1 MASSC
6 AAGEQPAAAVLDDPR
21 VVAGRQTG
29 GSCALRER
37 EQLGEAEA
45 AVARDARVRRLAAGV
60 AAHEGVDDRAPEL
73 LAQVERDVRD
83 AERVT
88 RRPRRQ
94 HRVGR
99 AARALRAR
107 PVRVEPEPQ
116 RDADRVGARSKQRDG
131 AVDAAAHRNRDARR
145 RARRA
150 ERRADGVRE
159 RVGRRASR
167 RRPLLLPAGSARRA
181 DDRARARPPRRS
193 GRRPP
198 SGGRTPS
205 RLRERSRRRA
215 RPWIHGSR
223 KRTSRAGDCARL
235 GGLVPARGPD
245 C

>member
-1 MASSC
+1 MRSS
-6 AAGEQPAAAVLDDPR
+6 ARVEAREHVGLVLGLVVRAREQPAAAMFDDPR
-21 VVAGRQTG
+21 VVTGRETG

-60 AAHEGVDDRAPEL
+60 AAHEGDNGTPEL

-88 RRPRRQ
+88 GCPRRQ

-131 AVDAAAHRNRDARR
+131 AVDAPAHRNSTRVGERG
-145 RARRA
+145 A

-159 RVGRRASR
+159 RVGRERLASDRCCFQQGQPGERTIELGASAETIRSASTVR
-167 RRPLLLPAGSARRA
+167 RTNAQS
-181 DDRARARPPRRS
+181 PPREES
-193 GRRPP
+193 P
-198 SGGRTPS
+198 
-205 RLRERSRRRA
+205 
-215 RPWIHGSR
+215 
-223 KRTSRAGDCARL
+223 TSSTMDPR
-235 GGLVPARGPD
+235 
-245 C
+245 